1 MNRRVRLL
9 VLCLLLALGLA
20 ACGEDDEVPVAT
32 ATTAA
37 PTIAPVLAATDTAVP
52 LPTSTP
58 LPAATSLPAA
68 TETPTATPLAGGQ
81 TDAGGQGQQDPAAA
95 TAAASAGTMATWQSL
110 MNVAV
115 LNQGLCTALQGMAQT
130 GQQGGLGA
138 LAIGAGLIG
147 AGSVLQ
153 SAQQQLGGLMGLSG
167 LGQLPGSLQTDQAS
181 MSDVVTRWAGGQLDA
196 AGAGAALQTVCSATN
211 ATLSQTQQGAQGA
224 GFSSEQISGMLQQ
237 SQQNAGGALG
247 GLQP

>member
-9 VLCLLLALGLA
+9 VLCLLLALSLA

>member
-1 MNRRVRLL
+1 
-9 VLCLLLALGLA
+9 
-20 ACGEDDEVPVAT
+20 
-32 ATTAA
+32 
-37 PTIAPVLAATDTAVP
+37 
-52 LPTSTP
+52 
-58 LPAATSLPAA
+58 
-68 TETPTATPLAGGQ
+68 
-81 TDAGGQGQQDPAAA
+81 
-95 TAAASAGTMATWQSL
+95 
-110 MNVAV
+110 
-115 LNQGLCTALQGMAQT
+115 
-130 GQQGGLGA
+130 
-138 LAIGAGLIG
+138 
-147 AGSVLQ
+147 LQ